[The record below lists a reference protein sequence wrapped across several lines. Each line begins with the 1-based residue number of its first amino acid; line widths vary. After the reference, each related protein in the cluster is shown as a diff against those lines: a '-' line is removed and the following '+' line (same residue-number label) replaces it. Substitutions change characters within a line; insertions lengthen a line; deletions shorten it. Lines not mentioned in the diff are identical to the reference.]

1 MGQNSFSK
9 NCAFHGFSLKR
20 LYIHTH
26 TWHAPEKEK
35 KEARR
40 RRGCTEFIK
49 DIRIL
54 RVLAASPT
62 GRRSHHPHPV
72 RPSARPCSVL
82 ALRGAS
88 RRQSWHRASQQLPG
102 KPGSE
107 VPGGAAAAAR
117 RQRIQ
122 VRRGH
127 ERCLSLFPPAITSPA
142 VIFLLQLADRRLI
155 IVVIGFNPT

>member
-62 GRRSHHPHPV
+62 GRRSPPPRPPV
-72 RPSARPCSVL
+72 RPPLQRPRPQRRLPQAELAPRQPTAPWKAWKRGSGRSGGGGPEAADPGQAGSRALPLSLSA
-82 ALRGAS
+82 GDN
-88 RRQSWHRASQQLPG
+88 
-102 KPGSE
+102 E
-107 VPGGAAAAAR
+107 PGG
-117 RQRIQ
+117 
-122 VRRGH
+122 H
-127 ERCLSLFPPAITSPA
+127 FSPAIGRSK
-142 VIFLLQLADRRLI
+142 INYRRNW
-155 IVVIGFNPT
+155 F

>member
-62 GRRSHHPHPV
+62 GRRSPPPHTPRPPV
-72 RPSARPCSVL
+72 RPPLQRPRPQRRLPQAELAPRQPTAPWKAWKRGSGRSGGGPEAADPGQAGSRALPLSLSA
-82 ALRGAS
+82 GD
-88 RRQSWHRASQQLPG
+88 
-102 KPGSE
+102 KE
-107 VPGGAAAAAR
+107 PGG
-117 RQRIQ
+117 
-122 VRRGH
+122 H
-127 ERCLSLFPPAITSPA
+127 FSPAIGRSK
-142 VIFLLQLADRRLI
+142 INYRRNW
-155 IVVIGFNPT
+155 F